1 MNMRQCPKCKT
12 DMDFCMKYN
21 AGNPIIIWRCIY
33 CGYSSENEVLQ
44 TDNKTYID
52 KNNRLKTIDHTY

>member
-1 MNMRQCPKCKT
+1 MRQCPRCKAY
-12 DMDFCMKYN
+12 MDFCMRYC
-21 AGNPIIIWRCIY
+21 AGNPVVIWRCTY
-33 CGYSSENEVLQ
+33 CGYSSENEILQ